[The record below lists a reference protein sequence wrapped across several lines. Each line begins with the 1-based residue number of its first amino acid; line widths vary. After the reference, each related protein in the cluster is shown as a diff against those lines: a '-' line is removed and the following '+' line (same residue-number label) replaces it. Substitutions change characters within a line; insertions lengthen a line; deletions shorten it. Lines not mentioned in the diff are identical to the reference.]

1 MGAVKASHDSKELPC
16 NRSRQLVST
25 SRSRCIV
32 PAALIAARRRGPV
45 VSTCGREHV
54 SSHWPICS
62 KCRYLG
68 RQILGGLGDRAHQ
81 RFDWHFHRKLGPQR
95 SKLHERQYYTND
107 NRQWQ
112 QWGDGIGSF
121 SDEHGYYRP
130 NSINFPT
137 DQFIYSDQFTMVQGV
152 DVCRGLVRR
161 LGDHDFVGSTAYGN
175 LQCNLAFC
183 VFEQWT

>member
-62 KCRYLG
+62 ECRYLG
-68 RQILGGLGDRAHQ
+68 RQILGGVG
-81 RFDWHFHRKLGPQR
+81 R
-95 SKLHERQYYTND
+95 SRTPTVRLAFSSSWDSNGQNYTND
-107 NRQWQ
+107 NITRTTI
-112 QWGDGIGSF
+112 DSGSNGAMGSAAF
-121 SDEHGYYRP
+121 RTNTVTTGQTRSTFLP
-130 NSINFPT
+130 ISL
-137 DQFIYSDQFTMVQGV
+137 FIATNFTMAQGV